1 MKAFDTLFEPHM
13 SKIRF
18 LKDVLNEITTFG
30 GSLDSNTRLKSLTS
44 STLSRKFSRLHLHN

>member
-18 LKDVLNEITTFG
+18 LKDVLNEITTFASLEVAKRRPLFLQ
-30 GSLDSNTRLKSLTS
+30 GSSELV
-44 STLSRKFSRLHLHN
+44 